1 MSGQLN
7 YLNTIYDLLKY
18 DERSLAVA
26 DNKKKIVWFNK
37 KFKYDCRLKRLKGI
51 AISELFDSDPAL
63 KKIKFGNKT
72 VVNLDLTDLRL
83 IITAIKVK
91 NKIEGYLLDA
101 EPVAKLKK
109 AVVKYSDGKSLPFPK
124 TLSQILTL
132 LVKEK
137 SLSVLA
143 ERILEMDVVAVAGN
157 TGIIIFHNEDPQK
170 GEFRFFDP
178 DNEIIN
184 HGEIEKEILAS
195 SSYINKWLLV
205 NKHSL
210 LLADKPDSIGFQIK
224 QAIQCSSII
233 ISPCFFDDKL
243 LASIII
249 GRKEGY
255 FTDADVDNAEQFAAL
270 LSYTISNNR
279 TRELNTALE
288 SRLLQSQKLETIGKL
303 SSGMAHD
310 FSNLLSS
317 IFGSINLLK
326 KRISDKEDAYRL
338 LDNIENCSIRARDLT
353 RGLLS
358 FGKPTPKRRE
368 LVKPNM
374 LFSEISKVI
383 TQTFPAK
390 IAFESH
396 VHENLH
402 DILGDST
409 EVYQVLL
416 NLCVNAKEAI
426 PDKGKITLT
435 AENININDSNIENHP
450 LLNKGNYVWF
460 SIKDSGS
467 GIEEENLIRI
477 FDPYF
482 STKNKQSGSGSG
494 LGLYVTYGIIKAHKG
509 QIEVSSIINQGT
521 TFDVFIPAFE
531 PKSEDKK
538 VSADKII
545 LLADDETMLR
555 DLLAEL
561 LESYGYNVIKV
572 SSGTE
577 ALKVLTEEIKVD
589 LAIIDYNMPEMDGL
603 TCIKKIKELKLDM
616 HIILSSGSINFGD
629 NFDYKKAGITAM
641 LSKPYE
647 FETMLSTIQKLI

>member
-1 MSGQLN
+1 MPRQSI
-7 YLNTIYDLLKY
+7 YLDTFFDLLKS
-18 DERSLAVA
+18 DKRALAAA
-26 DNKKKIVWFNK
+26 DKNQKIVWYNK
-37 KFKYDCRLKRLKGI
+37 SFKNDCGLKRIKGT
-51 AISELFDSDPAL
+51 AISDLFGSDKAL
-63 KKIKFGNKT
+63 QNLKIKT
-72 VVNLDLTDLRL
+72 RTEVNLDVYGYQL
-83 IITAIKVK
+83 IITAINLK
-91 NKIEGYLLDA
+91 NKTEGYLLDLVNL
-101 EPVAKLKK
+101 PQTDNKH
-109 AVVKYSDGKSLPFPK
+109 SDGKSLLFPR
-124 TLSQILTL
+124 TLQQILTL
-132 LVKEK
+132 LIKEK
-137 SLSVLA
+137 SLPALA
-143 ERILEMDVVAVAGN
+143 EKILEKNVSAISGN
-157 TGIIIFHNEDPQK
+157 MGIIIFYGDSHKKTEFQYYDPA
-170 GEFRFFDP
+170 D
-178 DNEIIN
+178 EIN
-184 HGEIEKEILAS
+184 NRKDVEKEILAS
-195 SSYINKWLLV
+195 TSYINKWLLV

-210 LLADKPDSIGFQIK
+210 LIKNSAGSIGYQVI
-224 QAIQCSSII
+224 QALQCNSLLIT
-233 ISPCFFDDKL
+233 PCFFDEKL

-249 GRKEGY
+249 GSKEST
-255 FTDADVDNAEQFAAL
+255 FSEIDADNAEQFAAL
-270 LSYTISNNR
+270 LSFTISNNK
-279 TRELNTALE
+279 TRELNNTLE

-368 LVKPNM
+368 LIKPN
-374 LFSEISKVI
+374 LLLSEISKVI

-390 IAFESH
+390 ISFESH
-396 VHENLH
+396 VDENLY
-402 DILGDST
+402 DILGNGT

-426 PDKGKITLT
+426 TDKGRITLS
-435 AENININDSNIENHP
+435 AKNISIKDSNIDSHP
-450 LLNKGNYVWF
+450 LLEKGNYVTF
-460 SIKDSGS
+460 SVKDSGT
-467 GIEEENLIRI
+467 GIKEEDINKI

-482 STKNKQSGSGSG
+482 STKDKQSGSGSG

-509 QIEVSSIINQGT
+509 HIEVSSIIEHGT

-531 PKSEDKK
+531 PMKEDKK
-538 VSADKII
+538 ITADKII

-572 SSGTE
+572 SSGVE

-603 TCIKKIKELKLDM
+603 TCISKIRELKFIM
-616 HIILSSGSINFGD
+616 PVILSSGSIYFGKD
-629 NFDYKKAGITAM
+629 FDHKKAGITEV